1 MFVTLRALC
10 HSFCSGG
17 RALSITMSAFGSS
30 SSSSSSS
37 SSCSSSMEETPY
49 ALPPLPPK
57 TCSGHPVLKTIGH
70 KAKAAAFY

>member
-1 MFVTLRALC
+1 VFVTLRALC